1 MKRPMRA
8 GFHAPSAATVKFAL
22 SLVFSC
28 TMINALNAV
37 DYSEVNAT
45 ESVQRDAK
53 VDSVDPML
61 ADAVKLRNEGNYKAA
76 LEKCNAAL
84 KKIKDMNLG
93 DGPFAVAK
101 RSMILQLT
109 NDIRSQWGKVLIRDA
124 RELLEKG
131 YAEVSSNLQESSAKI
146 RRAIELAREARREAP
161 ETIEQADQITEMG
174 EKLLKSNTFRQETSL
189 AGLDPE
195 NASRKEQIALHLRE
209 ADVLYKNKQ
218 YARARDVLEQVLVLD
233 PYNEKATFDL
243 KKVYRRLYRIAELR
257 RENEFLEQRSDSEW
271 KWSNSILP
279 RGDQLADERGPQEA
293 VNEGKTHMYE
303 KLQSIIIPEVD
314 FGGVNISSIVRQL
327 NRRSREC
334 DPEGKGINLIYSP
347 SDNDVQEVTLNF
359 TNMPIG
365 EIIRYLCQ
373 YANLKYKVEDKAV
386 RIASQGIDDMDTRY
400 FKMRAAVYARLSN
413 QKAKPREKKS
423 SGGGNDGLDLG
434 LGTGEDFGE
443 DIAKGSVDEKA
454 RDSQANK
461 PDTEAL
467 KKYFELRGIRFDP
480 GSSIAYDERSSKLTV
495 KNTPENLRSMENLL
509 REIDIVTPLVLIE
522 AKFLEISVT
531 DLEELGFDWT
541 MTKDNNNPAWMSGIA
556 NSETGLIPYAGAQ
569 LFQTLTRHYG
579 TEESQAT
586 ADTTI
591 NPGNLINNLN
601 IMPNFGPNGAY
612 NVFLTVNAIDQ
623 SERGEVLS
631 APKIIAT
638 SGVNASIEFAKQMYF
653 PDTWNDPEV
662 TSSNNTYQYTPP
674 YPDFGDETSVGIT
687 FSVTPYVSSNNHT
700 IELTLAPKILD
711 LVGWTTYTYDIVIGN
726 ITNPND
732 GNTETRSPMV
742 KMPELSI
749 REIDTKVKVYD
760 GETVVLG
767 GILEDSSSQL
777 DDKYPFLGD
786 FPLLGRLF
794 STQAHR
800 QVKRNLM
807 VFVTTRIMN
816 LDGVPV
822 KTKTDNGLFD
832 FNR

>member
-1 MKRPMRA
+1 
-8 GFHAPSAATVKFAL
+8 
-22 SLVFSC
+22 
-28 TMINALNAV
+28 
-37 DYSEVNAT
+37 
-45 ESVQRDAK
+45 
-53 VDSVDPML
+53 
-61 ADAVKLRNEGNYKAA
+61 
-76 LEKCNAAL
+76 
-84 KKIKDMNLG
+84 
-93 DGPFAVAK
+93 
-101 RSMILQLT
+101 
-109 NDIRSQWGKVLIRDA
+109 
-124 RELLEKG
+124 
-131 YAEVSSNLQESSAKI
+131 
-146 RRAIELAREARREAP
+146 
-161 ETIEQADQITEMG
+161 
-174 EKLLKSNTFRQETSL
+174 
-189 AGLDPE
+189 
-195 NASRKEQIALHLRE
+195 
-209 ADVLYKNKQ
+209 
-218 YARARDVLEQVLVLD
+218 
-233 PYNEKATFDL
+233 
-243 KKVYRRLYRIAELR
+243 
-257 RENEFLEQRSDSEW
+257 
-271 KWSNSILP
+271 
-279 RGDQLADERGPQEA
+279 
-293 VNEGKTHMYE
+293 
-303 KLQSIIIPEVD
+303 
-314 FGGVNISSIVRQL
+314 
-327 NRRSREC
+327 
-334 DPEGKGINLIYSP
+334 
-347 SDNDVQEVTLNF
+347 
-359 TNMPIG
+359 
-365 EIIRYLCQ
+365 
-373 YANLKYKVEDKAV
+373 
-386 RIASQGIDDMDTRY
+386 
-400 FKMRAAVYARLSN
+400 
-413 QKAKPREKKS
+413 
-423 SGGGNDGLDLG
+423 
-434 LGTGEDFGE
+434 
-443 DIAKGSVDEKA
+443 
-454 RDSQANK
+454 
-461 PDTEAL
+461 
-467 KKYFELRGIRFDP
+467 
-480 GSSIAYDERSSKLTV
+480 
-495 KNTPENLRSMENLL
+495 MENLL

-541 MTKDNNNPAWMSGIA
+541 MTRDNNNPAWMSGIA

-579 TEESQAT
+579 SEESQAT
-586 ADTTI
+586 TDTTI

-777 DDKYPFLGD
+777 DDKYPFIGD

>member
-1 MKRPMRA
+1 MMTMA
-8 GFHAPSAATVKFAL
+8 GVG
-22 SLVFSC
+22 
-28 TMINALNAV
+28 
-37 DYSEVNAT
+37 Y
-45 ESVQRDAK
+45 
-53 VDSVDPML
+53 
-61 ADAVKLRNEGNYKAA
+61 
-76 LEKCNAAL
+76 
-84 KKIKDMNLG
+84 
-93 DGPFAVAK
+93 
-101 RSMILQLT
+101 
-109 NDIRSQWGKVLIRDA
+109 
-124 RELLEKG
+124 RET
-131 YAEVSSNLQESSAKI
+131 A
-146 RRAIELAREARREAP
+146 
-161 ETIEQADQITEMG
+161 
-174 EKLLKSNTFRQETSL
+174 
-189 AGLDPE
+189 
-195 NASRKEQIALHLRE
+195 
-209 ADVLYKNKQ
+209 
-218 YARARDVLEQVLVLD
+218 
-233 PYNEKATFDL
+233 
-243 KKVYRRLYRIAELR
+243 
-257 RENEFLEQRSDSEW
+257 
-271 KWSNSILP
+271 
-279 RGDQLADERGPQEA
+279 
-293 VNEGKTHMYE
+293 
-303 KLQSIIIPEVD
+303 
-314 FGGVNISSIVRQL
+314 
-327 NRRSREC
+327 
-334 DPEGKGINLIYSP
+334 
-347 SDNDVQEVTLNF
+347 
-359 TNMPIG
+359 
-365 EIIRYLCQ
+365 
-373 YANLKYKVEDKAV
+373 
-386 RIASQGIDDMDTRY
+386 
-400 FKMRAAVYARLSN
+400 
-413 QKAKPREKKS
+413 
-423 SGGGNDGLDLG
+423 
-434 LGTGEDFGE
+434 
-443 DIAKGSVDEKA
+443 
-454 RDSQANK
+454 
-461 PDTEAL
+461 
-467 KKYFELRGIRFDP
+467 
-480 GSSIAYDERSSKLTV
+480 
-495 KNTPENLRSMENLL
+495 
-509 REIDIVTPLVLIE
+509 
-522 AKFLEISVT
+522 
-531 DLEELGFDWT
+531 
-541 MTKDNNNPAWMSGIA
+541 
-556 NSETGLIPYAGAQ
+556 
-569 LFQTLTRHYG
+569 
-579 TEESQAT
+579 AT
-586 ADTTI
+586 ADATI

-794 STQAHR
+794 STRANR

>member
-1 MKRPMRA
+1 MKRQLRA
-8 GFHAPSAATVKFAL
+8 GLRVPSAATVKFVL
-22 SLVFSC
+22 PLVFSC
-28 TMINALNAV
+28 AFLNALNAV
-37 DYSEVNAT
+37 DFADVNDREA
-45 ESVQRDAK
+45 VQRDSK
-53 VDSVDPML
+53 VDAIDPLL
-61 ADAVKLRNEGNYKAA
+61 AEAVELRDKGNYKAA
-76 LEKCNAAL
+76 VEKCDLAL
-84 KKIKDMNLG
+84 RKIREMNLG

-101 RSMILQLT
+101 RSMIVQLS
-109 NDIRSQWGKVLIRDA
+109 NDIRSQWGKVLIRRA
-124 RELLEKG
+124 RTLMQDG
-131 YAEVSSNLQESSAKI
+131 YAEAAKDPQASSAKV
-146 RRAIELAREARREAP
+146 RQSIELAREARRESPDTQDAV
-161 ETIEQADQITEMG
+161 EQILQMG
-174 EKLLKSNTFRQETSL
+174 DKMLRSNTFRQDTSL
-189 AGLDPE
+189 VGLDPE
-195 NASRKEQIALHLRE
+195 NASRKEQIAIHLRE
-209 ADVLYKNKQ
+209 AAVFYKNKQ
-218 YARARDVLEQVLVLD
+218 YARARDLLEQVLVLD
-233 PYNEKATFDL
+233 PYNEKAIYDL

-257 RENEFLEQRSDSEW
+257 RENEVLEARSDSEW
-271 KWSNSILP
+271 RWTNSILP
-279 RGDQLADERGPQEA
+279 RGDQLAEERGPQEA
-293 VNEGKTHMYE
+293 VNEGKTQMYE

-327 NRRSREC
+327 NKRSREC

-347 SDNDVQEVTLNF
+347 SDNDIQEVTLNF

-373 YANLKYKVEDKAV
+373 YAKLKYKVEDKAV
-386 RIASQGIDDMDTRY
+386 RIASEGIDDMDTRY
-400 FKMRAAVYARLSN
+400 FKMRSAVYARLSN
-413 QKAKPREKKS
+413 QKAKPAERKT
-423 SGGGNDGLDLG
+423 SGSGNDGLDLG

-443 DIAKGSVDEKA
+443 SIAKGSASGERREPLVTA
-454 RDSQANK
+454 
-461 PDTEAL
+461 PDTETL

-495 KNTPENLRSMENLL
+495 KNTPENLRAMENLL

-541 MTKDNNNPAWMSGIA
+541 MTRDNSNPAWMTGIA
-556 NSETGLIPYAGAQ
+556 NSETGLIPFNGAQ
-569 LFQTLTRHYG
+569 MFQTLTRHYA
-579 TEESQAT
+579 SSDT
-586 ADTTI
+586 AASTSSV
-591 NPGNLINNLN
+591 NPAAFINNLN

-638 SGVNASIEFAKQMYF
+638 SGVNATIEFAKQMYF

-662 TSSNNTYQYTPP
+662 TTSNNTYLYTPP
-674 YPDFGDETSVGIT
+674 YPDFGDETAVGIT

-700 IELTLAPKILD
+700 IELTLSPKILD
-711 LVGWTTYTYDIVIGN
+711 LVGWTEYSYDIIIGN
-726 ITNPND
+726 TSSQNA
-732 GNTETRSPMV
+732 SL
-742 KMPELSI
+742 KMPELAV

-760 GETVVLG
+760 GETIVLG

-822 KTKTDNGLFD
+822 KTKNDNGLFD